1 MAAGSSTNDVIL
13 GVLAGPGGHGQTG
26 GTTSDGRDPA
36 DWAELVGGLTA
47 RRARTLLF
55 LIESRTGHLAAR
67 ARQAMAP
74 FLTDDTVRDRDLAF
88 LDAFARGREP
98 PYPVRIHDLERYAAH
113 WAPLVPANP
122 RGRAAL
128 AHLLGQKYVFTR
140 DAVPGIGAAVGFDD
154 ERVAAAYEQLYGE
167 PLDNVFAD
175 EVGPGGR
182 LRWLW
187 TRFATRLESL
197 PPAWSAYVLS
207 LTETVGTSM
216 LALPIAVAG
225 IGPLAGVVV
234 IVVLGLVNIVT
245 AAAMGEAVG
254 RSGSVRYGAAY
265 IGKMVQDY
273 LGGPG
278 SVVLTAALFVLTF
291 LIMVAD
297 QVGIG
302 STMAGATGLPPEAF
316 VGILFAVVIFMIRR
330 GSLDATIAAAIV
342 VGAVNLTMIAAIAV
356 LSIPSLELANVTRIE
371 LPFVAGRPFEPAL
384 IGSVFGVILAAFFGH
399 LAVSLC
405 GQEVLRREPTGKAL
419 VRGVVGAQVTALVAY
434 CLWVL
439 AVGGVVDGGVL
450 AAEHGTALVPLADE
464 VGPMVSIL
472 GSVYVV
478 LGMGMGS
485 IHYGLALYNLT
496 RERLPS
502 RPDPVVL
509 LPRRG
514 GNLVLSERRP
524 SSRRPPARIA
534 ITYLGLD
541 RGPRFRLDVDL
552 DGELHRV
559 EATAEDPW
567 ALLGDNVQ
575 SPLTKAVPG
584 IGERGLEVTLDIL
597 DSSPGSVRLRVATG
611 LAVAYEGDWDA
622 LGTGLADLLAV
633 DEAEA
638 AMVGWLAREGS
649 VGFEQVVAQAGGD
662 RTAAREV
669 LELLLERGL
678 VAESDAA
685 GEHRYHA
692 RMAVR
697 RPRNLPDP
705 VWDAM
710 ATDAD
715 PAGNGEP
722 GGPDTSGQAA
732 TADGAA
738 DSTPRDP
745 SGLAPTPALPDV
757 RRVLAGNVAGVIAGV
772 APVTGAFALA
782 AWMLA
787 TGSGSFAGLIGFV
800 GVIVVSLLAGVYPV
814 LLLASSR
821 RRGEYTTAATGRIRG
836 HPVVLVAIY
845 VLSVASV
852 FLHGVVIWDDP
863 WRRAGGLLA
872 GIGILVLT
880 VAVWKGGAF
889 RRRLV
894 VEVRAVDD
902 EPADRAY
909 FSMTAGGQPAPGEV
923 VLTYVDGSR
932 VVHDVPSGQIADYPS
947 FRTATFRPVGPPVH
961 DVKVWLHHVTF
972 TGDSFP
978 LQARASIDGSDG
990 PVALDV
996 GITTSQVVVTVAPAA
1011 ESDPVV
1017 VRVEMEDQDAPASTP
1032 SVSRP

>member
-1 MAAGSSTNDVIL
+1 
-13 GVLAGPGGHGQTG
+13 
-26 GTTSDGRDPA
+26 
-36 DWAELVGGLTA
+36 
-47 RRARTLLF
+47 
-55 LIESRTGHLAAR
+55 
-67 ARQAMAP
+67 
-74 FLTDDTVRDRDLAF
+74 
-88 LDAFARGREP
+88 
-98 PYPVRIHDLERYAAH
+98 
-113 WAPLVPANP
+113 
-122 RGRAAL
+122 
-128 AHLLGQKYVFTR
+128 
-140 DAVPGIGAAVGFDD
+140 
-154 ERVAAAYEQLYGE
+154 
-167 PLDNVFAD
+167 
-175 EVGPGGR
+175 
-182 LRWLW
+182 
-187 TRFATRLESL
+187 
-197 PPAWSAYVLS
+197 
-207 LTETVGTSM
+207 M

-234 IVVLGLVNIVT
+234 LAVLGLVNIVT

-265 IGKMVQDY
+265 IGKMVHDY

-278 SVVLTAALFVLTF
+278 SVVLTAALFVFSF

-302 STMAGATGLPPEAF
+302 STMAGATGLPPELF
-316 VGILFAVVIFMIRR
+316 VGVFFAIAIFMIRR

-342 VGAVNLTMIAAIAV
+342 VGVVNLSMIAVIAL
-356 LSIPSLELANVTRIE
+356 LSLPSLELANVTRIE
-371 LPFVAGRPFEPAL
+371 LPFVAGRPFDPAL
-384 IGSVFGVILAAFFGH
+384 VGSVFGVILAAFFGH
-399 LAVSLC
+399 LSVSLC
-405 GQEVLRREPTGKAL
+405 GQEVLRREPSGKAL
-419 VRGVVGAQVTALVAY
+419 VRGVVAAQTTALVVY

-439 AVGGVVDGGVL
+439 TVGGAVDGGVL
-450 AAEHGTALVPLADE
+450 AGEHGTALVPLADQ
-464 VGPMVSIL
+464 VGPLVSIL

-485 IHYGLALYNLT
+485 VHYSLALYNLT

-514 GNLVLSERRP
+514 GTLVLSERRP

-534 ITYLGLD
+534 VTYLGLD

-584 IGERGLEVTLDIL
+584 IGERGLQVTLDIL

-611 LAVAYEGDWDA
+611 LAVAFEGDWDA
-622 LGTGLADLLAV
+622 LGTGMADLLAV

-649 VGFEQVVAQAGGD
+649 VGFEQVVAHAGGD
-662 RTAAREV
+662 RVGAREV
-669 LELLLERGL
+669 LELLLDRGL

-697 RPRNLPDP
+697 RPRNLPDS

-710 ATDAD
+710 AEPGAGPDGDGPGAGADAD
-715 PAGNGEP
+715 VP
-722 GGPDTSGQAA
+722 A
-732 TADGAA
+732 TAIARDAR
-738 DSTPRDP
+738 PPDP
-745 SGLAPTPALPDV
+745 SGLAPAPALPGV
-757 RRVLAGNVAGVIAGV
+757 RRVLAGNLAGVAVGL
-772 APVTGAFALA
+772 APVTGVFTLA

-821 RRGEYTTAATGRIRG
+821 RRGEYATAATGRIRG

-845 VLSVASV
+845 ALSVASV
-852 FLHGVVIWDDP
+852 FLHGLVIWDDP

-872 GIGILVLT
+872 GTGILVLT
-880 VAVWKGGAF
+880 GAVWKGGAF

-909 FSMTAGGQPAPGEV
+909 FSMTASGQPAGGGV
-923 VLTYVDGSR
+923 VLTYADGSR

-978 LQARASIDGSDG
+978 LQARASIDTLGRARRPRRRHHHQPGGGHRRPGRRIRAGRRPGGDG
-990 PVALDV
+990 GPGRA
-996 GITTSQVVVTVAPAA
+996 
-1011 ESDPVV
+1011 
-1017 VRVEMEDQDAPASTP
+1017 RVHA
-1032 SVSRP
+1032 

>member
-1 MAAGSSTNDVIL
+1 
-13 GVLAGPGGHGQTG
+13 
-26 GTTSDGRDPA
+26 
-36 DWAELVGGLTA
+36 
-47 RRARTLLF
+47 
-55 LIESRTGHLAAR
+55 
-67 ARQAMAP
+67 MAP
-74 FLTDDTVRDRDLAF
+74 FLSDDTIRDRDLDF
-88 LDAFARGREP
+88 VDAFARGREP
-98 PYPVRIHDLERYAAH
+98 PFPVRIHDLERYAAH

-128 AHLLGQKYVFTR
+128 AHLLGQKYDFTR
-140 DAVPGIGAAVGFDD
+140 ETVPRIGAAVGFDD
-154 ERVAAAYEQLYGE
+154 ERVAAAHEQLYGE
-167 PLDNVFAD
+167 PLDRVFAA

-187 TRFATRLESL
+187 TRLATRLESL

-234 IVVLGLVNIVT
+234 LAILGLVNIIT

-265 IGKMVQDY
+265 IGKMVHDY

-278 SVVLTAALFVLTF
+278 SVVLTAALFVFSF

-302 STMAGATGLPPEAF
+302 STMSGATGLPPELF
-316 VGILFAVVIFMIRR
+316 VGLFFAIAIFMIRR

-342 VGAVNLTMIAAIAV
+342 VGIVNLSMIAVIAL
-356 LSIPSLELANVTRIE
+356 LSLPSLELANVTRIE

-384 IGSVFGVILAAFFGH
+384 VGSVFGVILAAFFGH
-399 LAVSLC
+399 LSVSLC

-419 VRGVVGAQVTALVAY
+419 VRGVVAAQATALVVY

-439 AVGGVVDGGVL
+439 TVGGVVDGAAL
-450 AAEHGTALVPLADE
+450 AGEHGTALVPLADR
-464 VGPMVSIL
+464 VGPLVSVL
-472 GSVYVV
+472 GAVYVV

-485 IHYGLALYNLT
+485 VHYSLALYNLT

-502 RPDPVVL
+502 RPDAVVL

-514 GNLVLSERRP
+514 GTLVLSERRP
-524 SSRRPPARIA
+524 STRRPPARIA
-534 ITYLGLD
+534 VTYLGLD

-552 DGELHRV
+552 DGEMHRV

-584 IGERGLEVTLDIL
+584 IGERGLQVTLDIL

-622 LGTGLADLLAV
+622 LGTGMADLLAV

-638 AMVGWLAREGS
+638 AMVGWLARQGS
-649 VGFEQVVAQAGGD
+649 VGFEQVVAHAGGD
-662 RTAAREV
+662 RVAAREV

-697 RPRNLPDP
+697 RPRNVPES

-710 ATDAD
+710 ASDVE
-715 PAGNGEP
+715 PAGNGA
-722 GGPDTSGQAA
+722 GDI
-732 TADGAA
+732 DGAA
-738 DSTPRDP
+738 GPAADALAPANGAPEARPPDP
-745 SGLAPTPALPDV
+745 TGLAPPPALPGV
-757 RRVLAGNVAGVIAGV
+757 RRVLAGNRAGVAVGL
-772 APVTGAFALA
+772 APVTGVFTLA

-845 VLSVASV
+845 VLSVTSV
-852 FLHGVVIWDDP
+852 FLHGLVIWDDP

-872 GIGILVLT
+872 GTGILVLT
-880 VAVWKGGAF
+880 GAVWKGGAF

-894 VEVRAVDD
+894 VELRAVDD

-909 FSMTAGGQPAPGEV
+909 FSMTTSGQPADGGV
-923 VLTYVDGSR
+923 VVTYADGSR
-932 VVHDVPSGQIADYPS
+932 VDHDVPSGQIADYPS

-978 LQARASIDGSDG
+978 LQARASIEGTDG

-996 GITTSQVVVTVAPAA
+996 GITTSQVVAAVDPAA
-1011 ESDPVV
+1011 ASDPVV
-1017 VRVEMEDQDAPASTP
+1017 VRVEMEDQDAPMSTP

>member
-1 MAAGSSTNDVIL
+1 
-13 GVLAGPGGHGQTG
+13 
-26 GTTSDGRDPA
+26 
-36 DWAELVGGLTA
+36 
-47 RRARTLLF
+47 
-55 LIESRTGHLAAR
+55 
-67 ARQAMAP
+67 MAP
-74 FLTDDTVRDRDLAF
+74 FLTEDTVRDRDLAF
-88 LDAFARGREP
+88 FDAFARGREP
-98 PYPVRIHDLERYAAH
+98 PFPVRIHDLERYAAH

-128 AHLLGQKYVFTR
+128 AHLLGQRYDFLPDT
-140 DAVPGIGAAVGFDD
+140 APGIGAAVGFDD
-154 ERVAAAYEQLYGE
+154 ERVRSAYEELYAE
-167 PLDNVFAD
+167 PLDSVFAD

-187 TRFATRLESL
+187 TRVATRLETL

-234 IVVLGLVNIVT
+234 IAVLGLVNIVT

-265 IGKMVQDY
+265 IGKMVHDY

-278 SVVLTAALFVLTF
+278 SVVLTGALFVLTF

-302 STMAGATGLPPEAF
+302 STMAGATGLPPEVF
-316 VGILFAVVIFMIRR
+316 VAIFFTVVMFMIRR

-384 IGSVFGVILAAFFGH
+384 VGSVFGVILAAFFGH

-419 VRGVVGAQVTALVAY
+419 VRGVVGAQATALVVY

-439 AVGGVVDGGVL
+439 TVGGVVEGGAL
-450 AAEHGTALVPLADE
+450 AGEHGTALVPLADE
-464 VGPMVSIL
+464 VGPLVSIL

-514 GNLVLSERRP
+514 GILGLSERRP

-575 SPLTKAVPG
+575 SPLTKAVPA
-584 IGERGLEVTLDIL
+584 IGERGLQVTLDIL
-597 DSSPGSVRLRVATG
+597 DSSPGSVRLRVATS
-611 LAVAYEGDWDA
+611 LAVSYEGDWDA
-622 LGTGLADLLAV
+622 LGTGMADLLAV
-633 DEAEA
+633 DEAEG

-649 VGFEQVVAQAGGD
+649 VGFEQIVAHAGGD
-662 RTAAREV
+662 RVAAREV

-678 VAESDAA
+678 VAESDSA
-685 GEHRYHA
+685 GEHRYQA

-697 RPRNLPDP
+697 RPRNLPAS

-710 ATDAD
+710 AQPASPNGDTGDAGETATANGA
-715 PAGNGEP
+715 PAG
-722 GGPDTSGQAA
+722 TR
-732 TADGAA
+732 
-738 DSTPRDP
+738 RDP
-745 SGLAPTPALPDV
+745 SGLAPTPARPGV
-757 RRVLAGNVAGVIAGV
+757 RRLLAGQVTGVVAGV
-772 APVTGAFALA
+772 APVAGAFAVA

-821 RRGEYTTAATGRIRG
+821 RRGEYLTAATGRIRG

-845 VLSVASV
+845 VLSVSSV
-852 FLHGVVIWDDP
+852 FLHGLVIWDDP

-872 GIGILVLT
+872 GTGILVLT

-909 FSMTAGGQPAPGEV
+909 FSMTAGGQPAGGEV
-923 VLTYVDGSR
+923 VLDYADGSR
-932 VVHDVPSGQIADYPS
+932 VEHGVPTGQITDYPS

-978 LQARASIDGSDG
+978 LQARASIDRSGG
-990 PVALDV
+990 PVPLDV
-996 GITTSQVVVTVAPAA
+996 GITTSQVVTVVDPAA
-1011 ESDPVV
+1011 ASGPVV
-1017 VRVEMEDQDAPASTP
+1017 VRVEMEDLDAPRPTP
-1032 SVSRP
+1032 KVRRP